1 MFMSGSELVLSGR
14 NLYDEIVIGELRVMK
29 NKIHDMRLSP
39 IRTVHYYYSLLKYV
53 EFGDVLFVLREEG
66 TWYETLSRHGIM
78 YAKKEDLLEDTR
90 SCKTS

>member
-1 MFMSGSELVLSGR
+1 MFTFGREHVLSGQ
-14 NLYDEIVIGELRVMK
+14 NLYDEIVIGELRVMR

-39 IRTVHYYYSLLKYV
+39 IRTFHYFSLLKYI
-53 EFGDVLFVLREEG
+53 EFGDLLFILGEED
-66 TWYETLSRHGIM
+66 TWYKTMSHHGIM

>member
-1 MFMSGSELVLSGR
+1 MSGSELVLSGR
-14 NLYDEIVIGELRVMK
+14 NLYDEILIGELRVMK

-39 IRTVHYYYSLLKYV
+39 IRTFHYFSLLKYV
-53 EFGDVLFVLREEG
+53 EFGDVIFVLREED
-66 TWYETLSRHGIM
+66 TWYETMTRYGIM